1 MARQLKMDKL
11 REKFQLG
18 DFCAQFGLRDPSA
31 KDCNKDMYY
40 KSSITEGSH
49 KKRRSRRRS
58 KEEHEARKSSRKS
71 KRFTKDRSRR
81 DLAKIKCY
89 NCGHFGHIA
98 PNCKL
103 TNLKTL
109 ELDGDT
115 YEKVY
120 GLLYTSGSDDDYE
133 SNSGSNIELLDLSD
147 NDNNGDNPC
156 TTCQGNDCYFEDDE
170 IYKLQLQ
177 FQDFNINTITSDNVI
192 ELLKEITD
200 SKLQEKIIN
209 LATSNEARSS
219 SSKPFENKKND
230 LNNFEYSAPYSL
242 KEVDDRIDSKGFSA
256 TYKDNEITYSFV
268 TDLVT
273 RDITALINMK
283 LSHIDSLQLELF

>member
-1 MARQLKMDKL
+1 MDKL
-11 REKFQLG
+11 REKSQLV
-18 DFCAQFGLRDPSA
+18 DFCAQFGLPDPLV

-40 KSSITEGSH
+40 KSSRTEGSH

-58 KEEHEARKSSRKS
+58 KEELKARKSSR
-71 KRFTKDRSRR
+71 FTKNRSGR

-103 TNLKTL
+103 TKLKTL

-120 GLLYTSGSDDDYE
+120 GLLYHSGSDDDYK
-133 SNSGSNIELLDLSD
+133 SYSGSDIELFDLSD

-156 TTCQGNDCYFEDDE
+156 TTCQGNDCNCEYDE
-170 IYKLQLQ
+170 IYKLQSQ
-177 FQDFNINTITSDNVI
+177 FQDFNMNTITSDNVI

-200 SKLQEKIIN
+200 SKLREKIIN
-209 LATSNEARSS
+209 LATSNEASSS
-219 SSKPFENKKND
+219 SSKPFENKKNEND
-230 LNNFEYSAPYSL
+230 FEYLVPYSL
-242 KEVDDRIDSKGFSA
+242 KEVDDRLLKRNTFSEKDSSFDDLKIEVENL
-256 TYKDNEITYSFV
+256 KREI
-268 TDLVT
+268 
-273 RDITALINMK
+273 K
-283 LSHIDSLQLELF
+283 SLK